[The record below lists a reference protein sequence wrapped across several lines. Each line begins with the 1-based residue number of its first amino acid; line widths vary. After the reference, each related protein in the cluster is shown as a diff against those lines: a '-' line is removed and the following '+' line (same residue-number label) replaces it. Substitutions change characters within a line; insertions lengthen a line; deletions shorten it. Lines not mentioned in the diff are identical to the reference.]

1 MRLSRAMME
10 TLAIVAYRQ
19 PVTRPELDGIRGVDC
34 GPVLKTLLD
43 RGLIRIIGKKE
54 EVGRPLLYGTTPE
67 FLRVFSLGELSD
79 LPTLR
84 EYAELS
90 SEQQARVEAQHGPAP
105 GAEASG
111 ADSSQAA
118 GGETGGA
125 AAAGST
131 PSSLSFV
138 PRSQLPDEP
147 EENDPLLDELD
158 SATKVASKILGA
170 VSEPAG
176 ETASEP
182 GPAPATPP
190 TEPASG
196 S

>member
-1 MRLSRAMME
+1 M
-10 TLAIVAYRQ
+10 T
-19 PVTRPELDGIRGVDC
+19 
-34 GPVLKTLLD
+34 
-43 RGLIRIIGKKE
+43 
-54 EVGRPLLYGTTPE
+54 
-67 FLRVFSLGELSD
+67 
-79 LPTLR
+79 
-84 EYAELS
+84 
-90 SEQQARVEAQHGPAP
+90 AQV
-105 GAEASG
+105 S
-111 ADSSQAA
+111 
-118 GGETGGA
+118 
-125 AAAGST
+125 ST